1 MIRHIKKIYV
11 LKIFFKH
18 IKKIHN
24 LDNYFHCVIKLNY
37 ATRFLKMEIPN
48 FSFDLKTNKKNPLR
62 FFSPVTEKNPYDSAF
77 HFLLE

>member
-1 MIRHIKKIYV
+1 MIKHI
-11 LKIFFKH
+11 H

-24 LDNYFHCVIKLNY
+24 LDNYFHCAIKLNY

-48 FSFDLKTNKKNPLR
+48 FCFDLKTNKKKHR
-62 FFSPVTEKNPYDSAF
+62 FFSPVTEENSYEWQLNSAF